1 MKSESVFSY
10 NKIDDHGKRDTE
22 LLMDI
27 VTLKKIKKEMMVAA
41 ELVIDLM
48 RVADEYLLEDLKQD
62 C

>member
-1 MKSESVFSY
+1 
-10 NKIDDHGKRDTE
+10 
-22 LLMDI
+22 MDI